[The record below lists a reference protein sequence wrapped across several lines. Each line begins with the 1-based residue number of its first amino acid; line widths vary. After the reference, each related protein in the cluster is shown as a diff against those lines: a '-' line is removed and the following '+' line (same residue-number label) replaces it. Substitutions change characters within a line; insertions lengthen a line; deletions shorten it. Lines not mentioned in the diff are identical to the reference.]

1 MSGLD
6 GVVAANTALSHVDG
20 AAGELVVRGKAIDD
34 LTGRIDFAGM
44 AALLWGDLAPVSR
57 DPDAL
62 VRALGAARAAAAR
75 LVPGLLVTTKGLS
88 AVEGLRAGLAL
99 LPDRDGDADALAAT
113 AAIPVFTAALSRAT
127 RGLAALEPDP
137 DADPASDFLRLLHG
151 RDPHPAEAAALDA
164 YLVTVAD
171 HGMNAS
177 TFAARVVASTRA
189 GLVSSVIAG
198 LCALK
203 GPLHGGA
210 PGPVL
215 DMLDA
220 IGTPESCEDWLRAEL
235 GRGER
240 LMGFGHRVY
249 RTRDPRADVLKTALH
264 RLARARGGDVGRLAF
279 AEQVERTAL
288 ALLQEKQP
296 NRKLETNVEFYTAL
310 LLEAVGVPRDL
321 FTPVFAMGRVL
332 GWIAHVWEQ
341 ERSGRLIRPQSHY
354 IGPMPAGS
362 RAA

>member
-6 GVVAANTALSHVDG
+6 GVVAADTALSHVDG
-20 AAGELVVRGKAIDD
+20 AAGDLVVRGKAIDR
-34 LTGRIDFAGM
+34 LTGEIDFAGM
-44 AALLWGDLAPVSR
+44 AVLLWGDLAPVPR
-57 DPDAL
+57 HRDAL
-62 VRALGAARAAAAR
+62 VSALGLARIAAAR

-88 AVEGLRAGLAL
+88 PVEGLRAGLAL

-113 AAIPVFTAALSRAT
+113 AAIPVFAAALSRAA
-127 RGLAALEPDP
+127 RGLGTQEPDP
-137 DADPASDFLRLLHG
+137 AADPASDFLRLLHG
-151 RDPHPAEAAALDA
+151 RDPHPAEATALDA

-220 IGTPESCEDWLRAEL
+220 IGRPDNCAAWLRAQL
-235 GRGER
+235 GKGER

-249 RTRDPRADVLKTALH
+249 RTRDPRADVLKAALH
-264 RLARARGGDVGRLAF
+264 RLAAARGGTVGRLAF
-279 AEQVERTAL
+279 AEQVERAAL
-288 ALLQEKQP
+288 SLLREKQP
-296 NRKLETNVEFYTAL
+296 NRRLDTNVEFYTAL
-310 LLEAVGVPRDL
+310 LLEALGIPRDL

-341 ERSGRLIRPQSHY
+341 EQSGRLIRPQSRY
-354 IGPMPAGS
+354 TGPMPETI